1 MSEKVVTLVLREE
14 YVNSVIG
21 ALSYVNHEHFQ
32 FLARNI
38 KSQAEDQGVKFGD

>member
-1 MSEKVVTLVLREE
+1 MTDVRLTLREE
-14 YVNSVIG
+14 YLHTIIA

-38 KSQAEDQGVKFGD
+38 RDEAESQGVEF